1 MFSPHPLVPIKF
13 DQKTPFWAYRPTFW
27 CRSHL
32 QMKACMENLWGS
44 LMHPLMMNTWQKTFA
59 VGSKVK
65 QDLAWGYPATHVR
78 GNCMQCIHILL

>member
-1 MFSPHPLVPIKF
+1 
-13 DQKTPFWAYRPTFW
+13 
-27 CRSHL
+27 
-32 QMKACMENLWGS
+32 
-44 LMHPLMMNTWQKTFA
+44 MHPLMMNTWQKTFA